1 MDKLTSLLKID
12 AFNMVAPLESR
23 YLLAKMNFL
32 FVLWGGGHWSGII
45 EFFFFFFFL
54 GIYLDQLNSL
64 KEAKCDI
71 YKFKL

>member
-12 AFNMVAPLESR
+12 AFNMVAPLEFR

-32 FVLWGGGHWSGII
+32 FVLWWGGHRCGII
-45 EFFFFFFFL
+45 EFFFFFFL